1 MSTVS
6 VFGFVVLLV
15 FNTFSTEQEE
25 EKGKTDRKENKKQ
38 ETVEVKPV
46 EGFQKDGFF
55 KDQDTRKVKL
65 LSDDRGKGEVVPR
78 NKIEFST
85 GMAAAEDVKST
96 PGLNLNLGFFY
107 MFARDYWAGI
117 SSGYSFA
124 PAENDTLIQQLDFN
138 GEFRRYFMAHNKANR
153 FVMGHLLLQLGY
165 SKLFSGG
172 DNSLSSSGLNTG
184 IGIGFTI
191 SLSVN
196 WYLGLRFVYNFPI
209 WGEVCQQ
216 DGAAPE
222 TCFAAR
228 ENNFYL
234 SWLKVKAILSYSF

>member
-1 MSTVS
+1 MLTTSGI
-6 VFGFVVLLV
+6 GFVVLLV
-15 FNTFSTEQEE
+15 INSFPA
-25 EKGKTDRKENKKQ
+25 ENKEKTKETEKQ
-38 ETVEVKPV
+38 ETVEVKSV

-55 KDQDTRKVKL
+55 KEQDAKKVKF

-78 NKIEFST
+78 KKLEFST
-85 GMAAAEDVKST
+85 GMAAAEDIEST

-117 SSGYSFA
+117 SSGYSLA
-124 PAENDTLIQQLDFN
+124 PAGDDTLIQQLDFN
-138 GEFRRYFMAHNKANR
+138 GEFRRYFMAHSNANR

-172 DNSLSSSGLNTG
+172 NNSLSSSGLNTG
-184 IGIGFTI
+184 IGVGFTV

-209 WGEVCQQ
+209 WGEVCRQ
-216 DGAAPE
+216 DGALPE
-222 TCFAAR
+222 ACFAAG